1 MGMAAGVTI
10 GAAELTL
17 GNNIIVIAVF
27 TVIAASTVAV
37 PVIAYLIAPQKV
49 RGPLDGMKAWLQ
61 ANNATVMAVL
71 LLVIG
76 VGLIG
81 QGIGGL

>member
-1 MGMAAGVTI
+1 M
-10 GAAELTL
+10 
-17 GNNIIVIAVF
+17 
-27 TVIAASTVAV
+27 
-37 PVIAYLIAPQKV
+37 

-81 QGIGGL
+81 QGIGSL